1 MKILKRCTAVALAIA
16 FCLFGFVGC
25 SSEYA
30 LKKVGKKLTTYSID
44 AVYCDQEK
52 KITGI
57 EKVDYINNTGTI
69 LNSVCFNLYGK
80 AFSDEAEVKPYSKTR
95 IDECFPNGINY
106 GDMNVT
112 SAMVGDSSAV
122 FKVVGS
128 DDNAIEVGLA
138 EPLYSGERV
147 EIVLEF
153 ELRLANCTHRLG
165 YNDGKVNL
173 GNWYPVVAVY
183 ENGGFKIDPYYSN
196 GDPFYSDCANY
207 NVSLSYDNK
216 YNLSS
221 TGNLVETIEESGV
234 VRTSYS
240 AYAVRDFAMVLL
252 SDFESRCSE
261 VDGVVVTVT
270 SHRGD
275 ENLGSFLTT
284 AERSLELFNNL
295 YGNYPYKNLNVVF
308 TDFCQGGMEYP
319 NLVFISTSVTQIDE
333 IKKVI
338 VHEIAHQW
346 WYGVVGNNEVDCAW
360 FDEGLAEYSTLLYYE
375 NYADE
380 GVDAKKMLENSR
392 SSYELYID
400 VIKTLNIDINYSM
413 ALPLNAYTTEYEY
426 VYMIYVKGLLFFDT
440 LRTTLGDE
448 LFFKS
453 LSEIYEEYKFDN
465 INKEEFIAQIEKTSK
480 MDLSE
485 LIEGWLLGSI
495 DITK

>member
-1 MKILKRCTAVALAIA
+1 MKIFKKCVVVVVAISI
-16 FCLFGFVGC
+16 CLFGFVGC
-25 SSEYA
+25 SGEYA

-52 KITGI
+52 KVTGI
-57 EKVDYINNTGTI
+57 ERVDYINNTDTI

-80 AFSDEAEVKPYSKTR
+80 AFSDDAKVKPYAKTK
-95 IDECFPNGINY
+95 IDECFPNGVNY
-106 GDMNVT
+106 GDMKVT
-112 SAMVGDSSAV
+112 SVLVGNIPSEI
-122 FKVVGS
+122 KVIGE
-128 DDNAIEVGLA
+128 DNNAIEIALI
-138 EPLYSGERV
+138 ESLYSGERV

-153 ELRLANCTHRLG
+153 ELHLANCTHRLG

-173 GNWYPVVAVY
+173 GNWYPIVAVY
-183 ENGGFKIDPYYSN
+183 ENGGFKTDPYYSN

-207 NVSLSYDNK
+207 NVSLAYDNS

-221 TGNLVETIEESGV
+221 TGNLVEFTDESGV
-234 VRTSYS
+234 ARATYS

-252 SDFESRCSE
+252 SDYESRTSE
-261 VDGVVVTVT
+261 VDRVQINVT
-270 SHRGD
+270 SCRGD
-275 ENLGSFLTT
+275 QNLDVYLAT
-284 AERSLELFNNL
+284 AERSLSLFNDL
-295 YGNYPYKNLNVVF
+295 YGKYPYKQLNVVF

-319 NLVFISTSVTQIDE
+319 NLVFISTSVTQLEE

-346 WYGVVGNNEVDCAW
+346 WYGVVGDNEVNCAW

-375 NYADE
+375 NYTDE
-380 GVDAKKMLENSR
+380 GVDAKKMLENSK

-426 VYMIYVKGLLFFDT
+426 VYMVYVKGLLFFDT
-440 LRTTLGDE
+440 LRTSLGDV

-453 LSEIYEEYKFDN
+453 LSDIYEEYKFKN
-465 INKEEFIAQIEKTSK
+465 INKERFIAQIEKSSK

-485 LIEGWLLGSI
+485 LIEGLLSGSA